1 MGVAQGASAI
11 AGAVR
16 ASGGRYPLG
25 RRVLAVPPM
34 IWAVLRGRW
43 RGVPKFRVMAGM
55 AGVVYLLVPIDF
67 LPEAVLGP
75 FGLPDDLA
83 IAALSVAALLSA
95 AEDYLDARFGAPAVD
110 PGQGEVITGT
120 VINRADAAGGASE
133 G

>member
-1 MGVAQGASAI
+1 MGVANGASAI

-16 ASGGRYPLG
+16 ASNGRYPLG

-55 AGVVYLLVPIDF
+55 AGIVYVLVPIDF
-67 LPEAVLGP
+67 IPEAVLGP
-75 FGLPDDLA
+75 FGLGDDLA
-83 IAALSVAALLSA
+83 LAALSVAALLSA
-95 AEDYLDARFGAPAVD
+95 AEDYLDARFGTAGVAASK
-110 PGQGEVITGT
+110 GEVITGT
-120 VINRADAAGGASE
+120 VIDRSDAAGGE